1 MAAISKAEL
10 ERIRQLQSRAMR
22 AAVIG
27 SFTNIRN
34 DALLAEIVAQLDAG
48 NIEGALQV
56 INYSR
61 AQFAQMEAAI
71 INAYTVGGA
80 TVANQVGRI
89 NLDRTG
95 PSVVFNFNV
104 RAPRAEEWITRHSSN
119 LIVEIIEDQR
129 NMARNVM
136 RAGLE
141 AGRNP
146 RNVALDLVGR
156 IDSVTKRRQGGF
168 IGLTDQQAGYVL
180 NARRELESGD
190 PTLMR
195 NYFSRERRDK
205 RFDSLVRKA
214 IDEGRPVSADDLNK
228 ITSRYND
235 RLLDYRG
242 EVIAR
247 TESLDALRAGQHESV
262 QQAMEQA
269 GVLPSEAKKV
279 WDATL
284 DSRTRQDHAQMEG
297 QERPI
302 GVPFTAPDG
311 SRLQYPGDR
320 SLGASASQTIQCR
333 CRERQEIDFIGRA
346 LRIEGF

>member
-56 INYSR
+56 INYNR
-61 AQFAQMEAAI
+61 AQFAQMEQAI
-71 INAYTVGGA
+71 INAYTVGGT
-80 TVANQVGRI
+80 TVATQVGRI

-104 RAPRAEEWITRHSSN
+104 RAPRAEQWISEHSSN

-168 IGLTDQQAGYVL
+168 IGLTDQQAQYVL

-190 PTLMR
+190 PSQMA
-195 NYFSRERRDK
+195 NYFSRERRDR
-205 RFDSLVRKA
+205 RFDSLVRRA
-214 IDEGRPVSADDLNK
+214 MDEGKPVNSSDIDK

-235 RLLDYRG
+235 RLLELRG
-242 EVIAR
+242 ETIAR
-247 TESLDALRAGQHESV
+247 TESINALRQGQQESIR
-262 QQAMEQA
+262 QAVEQA
-269 GVLPSEAKKV
+269 DVLPSEVTKT
-279 WDATL
+279 WQDTG
-284 DSRTRQDHAQMEG
+284 DGRTRETHRHADG
-297 QERPI
+297 QT
-302 GVPFTAPDG
+302 VPFDQPYIVG
-311 SRLQYPGDR
+311 GYRMMHPGDS
-320 SLGASASQTIQCR
+320 SLGAPASETIACR
-333 CRERQEIDFIGRA
+333 CTSSVTLDWIGRA
-346 LRIEGF
+346 LRISGF